1 MLARAS
7 FRLLLLPIAL
17 VAAGCEDNESP
28 FEPLPAEEPVPVVE
42 PASGP
47 LEDLAY
53 WADGYL
59 QATNPTAASYHPLA
73 ERSFNRSGGAMTI
86 TKVAGT
92 TGRYIARFSGLSALL
107 GGKSTVRVTASGD
120 NNTYCKPVGA
130 SLVRDSVEVRCFRI
144 GTGAAA
150 NVAFYLQVIGKRDNL
165 AFAFG
170 NQPTA
175 VSYTPSS
182 AGTWNPA
189 GATQVVRIGIGQY
202 YVSFKGLGGRLPA
215 NVEGHV
221 QVNAIGT
228 GKTYCKV
235 EEWGKTSEVG
245 VWLRCWTPAGAL
257 TDSKFTVLFTPP
269 AAHLAYAWANSP
281 LASLYTPSSPHS
293 SNPVG
298 GAISIRRFS
307 VGQYTVTWTGV
318 DGEIRVYGNVQV
330 TAFGAGN
337 AQCKADGSLQRDGA
351 HVQCFAAS
359 GVFTDTEFTVL
370 LGS

>member
-42 PASGP
+42 PTSGP

-59 QATNPTAASYHPLA
+59 QATNPTATSYHPLA

-120 NNTYCKPVGA
+120 NNTYCKPVSA

-215 NVEGHV
+215 DVEGHV

-235 EEWGKTSEVG
+235 EE
-245 VWLRCWTPAGAL
+245 L
-257 TDSKFTVLFTPP
+257 
-269 AAHLAYAWANSP
+269 
-281 LASLYTPSSPHS
+281 SLIH
-293 SNPVG
+293 
-298 GAISIRRFS
+298 I
-307 VGQYTVTWTGV
+307 
-318 DGEIRVYGNVQV
+318 
-330 TAFGAGN
+330 
-337 AQCKADGSLQRDGA
+337 
-351 HVQCFAAS
+351 
-359 GVFTDTEFTVL
+359 
-370 LGS
+370 